1 MKEKDLD
8 YIASL
13 EKAIKKKY
21 GEDAIQN
28 PAKFWN
34 EEKEKAYLEQLKE
47 FVQKLRRSETE
58 ESHENVNGVL
68 ITKKL
73 LNRERKI
80 NCPVCKTL
88 VRKINDDVYL
98 LKYDCCEKCYI
109 NYVENRVER
118 WLEGWRPKNVTK
130 SS

>member
-1 MKEKDLD
+1 MSGEDID
-8 YIASL
+8 YIAAL

-21 GEDAIQN
+21 GEEAIQN

-34 EEKEKAYLEQLKE
+34 KEKEELYLEQLKE
-47 FVQKLRRSETE
+47 FVQKLRRYEVGAE
-58 ESHENVNGVL
+58 HENVNGVL

-73 LNRERKI
+73 LNKERKI
-80 NCPVCKTL
+80 NCPVCKSL
-88 VRKINDDVYL
+88 ARKINDDVYF
-98 LKYDCCEKCYI
+98 LKYDCCEACYI
-109 NYVENRVER
+109 NYVENREKR